1 MAKNVVD
8 RSQVFKGKNL
18 IVKLQETE
26 AKPNNKS
33 PEDENIDKSRTVL
46 VSDLPEGVSESTIHI
61 HFQKRKTG
69 GGEVERVIVLEEGDK
84 AMVVFEDPEGR
95 QL

>member
-8 RSQVFKGKNL
+8 RPQVFKGKNL

-26 AKPNNKS
+26 AKSNNES

-61 HFQKRKTG
+61 HFQKKKT